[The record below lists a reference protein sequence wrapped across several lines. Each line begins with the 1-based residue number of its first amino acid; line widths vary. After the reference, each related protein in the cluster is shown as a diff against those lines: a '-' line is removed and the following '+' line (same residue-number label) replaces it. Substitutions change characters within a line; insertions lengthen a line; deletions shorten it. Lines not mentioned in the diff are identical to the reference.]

1 MKTRRAGFTLIE
13 LLVVMLV
20 IGVSL
25 SLIVVR
31 LGTDDRSRL
40 ETEAQR
46 LARLLRHASDAAIAE
61 GRPLAWKAGPVG
73 YSFARRSRK
82 GWEDLANDPI
92 LGPHEWPAS
101 VRLAGVSIA
110 GLPAAPGEP
119 LVFHSGGSNA
129 PYVLE
134 LASGE
139 LRVTLDNRGAGKARS
154 LTSPQP

>member
-1 MKTRRAGFTLIE
+1 MKTRHAGFTLIE
-13 LLVVMLV
+13 LLVVVVV

-31 LGTDDRSRL
+31 LGSDDRSRL

-46 LARLLRHASDAAIAE
+46 LAQLLRHASDAAITE
-61 GRPLAWKAGPVG
+61 GRPLAWKAGPAG
-73 YSFARRSRK
+73 YSFARKSRK
-82 GWEDLANDPI
+82 GWEELANDPI
-92 LGPHEWPAS
+92 LGHREWPAS
-101 VRLAGVSIA
+101 VRLSGVSIA
-110 GLPAAPGEP
+110 GLPAAPEEP

-139 LRVTLDNRGAGKARS
+139 LRVTVDSRGAGKARS
-154 LTSPQP
+154 LASPHP